1 MSKKAMQICFGVI
14 GAVVLFTIIVAVI
27 TRDKEPT
34 IEEKLSLGAVMHDGT
49 KDNYFTSP
57 EGRYALKIMS
67 VYEAEPETTDEDAPE
82 ADRVVVVVYEYSN
95 DDIESGLVITP
106 AHFRAYDSSGNELE
120 IFPQENLF
128 EPGEISTLGTH
139 TASVAFALKASS
151 ENYIEVD
158 YYNDLASLTP
168 DLIYE
173 GVWK

>member
-1 MSKKAMQICFGVI
+1 MSEKAMKICFSIIGV
-14 GAVVLFTIIVAVI
+14 VTLFTIIVGVL
-27 TRDKEPT
+27 TRGKEPT
-34 IEEKLSLGAVMHDGT
+34 IEEKVNLGAVLQDET

-57 EGRYALKIMS
+57 EGRYSLKITS
-67 VYEAEPETTDEDAPE
+67 VYEAEPDTTDENAPKT
-82 ADRVVVVVYEYSN
+82 DRVVVVIYEYSN

-106 AHFRAYDSSGNELE
+106 AHFRAYDSSGDELE

-139 TASVAFALKASS
+139 TASVAFALSNSAD
-151 ENYIEVD
+151 NYIEVD
-158 YYNDLASLTP
+158 YYNDLASVTP